1 MARVDQ
7 ADGSNGRRRTTSRL
21 VLQNFA
27 PLRRR
32 LLCAVPLAAL
42 PAAMVG
48 PGSAFAQSCTG
59 LCAAQTA
66 DQINLLSAFST
77 LLNSPAGL
85 ALLSA
90 NLKTD
95 ETIYLNS
102 TPVQKVAAAEDAL
115 LQYVPINILITA
127 FPTNPNFYYTQ
138 AGIPTATGLP
148 SSVTTAVS
156 SIFGNV
162 GLGLKDAFGQP
173 GNIYGNAYNNL
184 SADPNGDPRPFQVSA
199 LISGN
204 PFTQANS
211 SAIAY
216 QIQQTAFALGSGFAD
231 ENWQSYTLSPAFPSG
246 HSAYGNTA
254 ALFYAIF
261 APGYFQQFAQ
271 AGVDFAY
278 GRNVF
283 GVHYPLDVIGGRI
296 DATYVLAETLA
307 GNALCPGGPRPTS
320 PR

>member
-1 MARVDQ
+1 MRAPFPQLTAVIKLFHPWFVSIFRCRHCALEFVMARVDQ

-77 LLNSPAGL
+77 LELTRGTGL
-85 ALLSA
+85 AQCEPQDRRNYLSQFDAGPEGRDGGGRAASVRPDQYSDYCVPDESEFLLH
-90 NLKTD
+90 
-95 ETIYLNS
+95 
-102 TPVQKVAAAEDAL
+102 
-115 LQYVPINILITA
+115 
-127 FPTNPNFYYTQ
+127 
-138 AGIPTATGLP
+138 AGRYSDSDGLP

-184 SADPNGDPRPFQVSA
+184 SADPNKATRGRSRCRP
-199 LISGN
+199 
-204 PFTQANS
+204 
-211 SAIAY
+211 
-216 QIQQTAFALGSGFAD
+216 
-231 ENWQSYTLSPAFPSG
+231 
-246 HSAYGNTA
+246 
-254 ALFYAIF
+254 
-261 APGYFQQFAQ
+261 
-271 AGVDFAY
+271 
-278 GRNVF
+278 
-283 GVHYPLDVIGGRI
+283 
-296 DATYVLAETLA
+296 
-307 GNALCPGGPRPTS
+307 
-320 PR
+320 